1 MGYVNLIKKMMINSI
16 FILTIYFLYQ
26 TEYFNKMPAK
36 KSATAAPVAAAA
48 AAPAPV
54 VVSAPAEPPAPVAE
68 KKTRGRKKKEEVA
81 ASETEAESSSDEEDG
96 EEIDTVVELIHLTEL
111 ITRLNKNAKKI
122 DFSNMALYESHGNFL
137 KALQRFEILME
148 TGRNKHMK
156 ASAKIL
162 EKADK
167 AAEKK
172 EEKKAKKAAAKK
184 DSDESGEDATPKE
197 SGVNKM
203 VDIVP
208 EVLAFMGQPAD
219 GKLSRADL
227 QRYFNEARTELGK
240 YVVDAE
246 GKNLKGKPFYINEG
260 RIGGLMDVIV
270 KSIKDRGLTAKAIE
284 KGVLDESGNAPAYV
298 QHTYVMKIT
307 PFCLA

>member
-1 MGYVNLIKKMMINSI
+1 
-16 FILTIYFLYQ
+16 
-26 TEYFNKMPAK
+26 MPAK
-36 KSATAAPVAAAA
+36 KSATTAV
-48 AAPAPV
+48 AAPAPTPV
-54 VVSAPAEPPAPVAE
+54 VVSAPVENSTPIVE

-81 ASETEAESSSDEEDG
+81 AAATSETENESSSDEEDG
-96 EEIDTVVELIHLTEL
+96 DEIDTVIELVHLTEL
-111 ITRLNKNAKKI
+111 ITRLNKNAKNI
-122 DFSNMALYESHGNFL
+122 DFSNIALYESHGNFL
-137 KALQRFEILME
+137 KSLQRFEILME

-162 EKADK
+162 DKADK

-172 EEKKAKKAAAKK
+172 EEKKAKKTASKK
-184 DSDESGEDATPKE
+184 DSEESGDDAAPKE

-219 GKLSRADL
+219 AKLSRADL

-246 GKNLKGKPFYINEG
+246 GRNLKGKPFYINEG
-260 RIGGLMDVIV
+260 RIGGLMNVIV
-270 KSIKDRGLTAKAIE
+270 KSIKDRDLTDKAIE

>member
-1 MGYVNLIKKMMINSI
+1 
-16 FILTIYFLYQ
+16 
-26 TEYFNKMPAK
+26 MPAK
-36 KSATAAPVAAAA
+36 KSATAAATPAPAV

-54 VVSAPAEPPAPVAE
+54 VVAAPAETAAPVVE

-81 ASETEAESSSDEEDG
+81 SEPENDSESSSDEEDS
-96 EEIDTVVELIHLTEL
+96 EEIDSIAELVHLTEL
-111 ITRLNKNAKKI
+111 IVRLNKNAKKI
-122 DFSNMALYESHGNFL
+122 DFSNIALYEAHGNFL

-148 TGRNKHMK
+148 TGRNKQMK

-162 EKADK
+162 DKAEK

-172 EEKKAKKAAAKK
+172 EAKKEAKK
-184 DSDESGEDATPKE
+184 NAKKESDESGDEAAPKE

-219 GKLSRADL
+219 AKLSRADL
-227 QRYFNEARTELGK
+227 QRYFNETRTELGK
-240 YVVDAE
+240 FVMDGE
-246 GKNLKGKPFYINEG
+246 GKPMKGKPFYINEG
-260 RIGGLMDVIV
+260 KIGAFMNVIV
-270 KSIKDRGLTAKAIE
+270 KSIKDRGLTDKAIE
-284 KGVLDESGNAPAYV
+284 KGVLNEDGNAPDYV
-298 QHTYVMKIT
+298 LHTYVMKIT

>member
-1 MGYVNLIKKMMINSI
+1 
-16 FILTIYFLYQ
+16 
-26 TEYFNKMPAK
+26 MPAK
-36 KSATAAPVAAAA
+36 KSATTAT
-48 AAPAPV
+48 PAPV
-54 VVSAPAEPPAPVAE
+54 PVTVSAPVEVSAPIVE

-81 ASETEAESSSDEEDG
+81 VTASETENESSSDEEDG
-96 EEIDTVVELIHLTEL
+96 EDIDTVVELVHLTEL
-111 ITRLNKNAKKI
+111 ITRINKNAKNI
-122 DFSNMALYESHGNFL
+122 DFSDMRLYETHGNFL
-137 KALQRFEILME
+137 KSLQRFEILME

-162 EKADK
+162 EKAEK

-172 EEKKAKKAAAKK
+172 DEKKAKKTASKK
-184 DSDESGEDATPKE
+184 ESDESGDDATPKE

-208 EVLAFMGQPAD
+208 EVLTFMDQPENA
-219 GKLSRADL
+219 KLSRADL

-246 GKNLKGKPFYINEG
+246 GKNVKGKPFYINEG
-260 RIGGLMDVIV
+260 RIGGLMNVIV
-270 KSIKDRGLTAKAIE
+270 KSIKDRGLTEKAIE
-284 KGVLDESGNAPAYV
+284 KGVLDESGNAPEYV
-298 QHTYVMKIT
+298 QHTYVMKVT

>member
-1 MGYVNLIKKMMINSI
+1 MMINSI
-16 FILTIYFLYQ
+16 IILKTTLLYQ

-36 KSATAAPVAAAA
+36 KSAPAAPVAAAA
-48 AAPAPV
+48 AAPAPTPV
-54 VVSAPAEPPAPVAE
+54 VVSAPAEAPAPTVE

-81 ASETEAESSSDEEDG
+81 AASETEPESSSDEEDG
-96 EEIDTVVELIHLTEL
+96 EEIDPVVELVHLTEL

-122 DFSNMALYESHGNFL
+122 DFSNLALYESHGNFL
-137 KALQRFEILME
+137 KSLQRFEILME

-162 EKADK
+162 DKAEK

-172 EEKKAKKAAAKK
+172 EEKKAKKTASKK
-184 DSDESGEDATPKE
+184 ESDESGEDAAPKE

-208 EVLAFMGQPAD
+208 EVLAYMGQPAD
-219 GKLSRADL
+219 AKLSRADL

-240 YVVDAE
+240 YVVDAD

-260 RIGGLMDVIV
+260 RIGGFVDVIV

-284 KGVLDESGNAPAYV
+284 KGVLDESGNAPTSAL
-298 QHTYVMKIT
+298 HTYVMKIT

>member
-1 MGYVNLIKKMMINSI
+1 
-16 FILTIYFLYQ
+16 
-26 TEYFNKMPAK
+26 MPAK
-36 KSATAAPVAAAA
+36 KSATTAVAAP
-48 AAPAPV
+48 APAPV
-54 VVSAPAEPPAPVAE
+54 VVSAPVEVHAPVVE

-81 ASETEAESSSDEEDG
+81 AAAASETENESSSDEEDG
-96 EEIDTVVELIHLTEL
+96 EEIDTVIELVHLTEL

-122 DFSNMALYESHGNFL
+122 DFSNIALYESHGNFL
-137 KALQRFEILME
+137 KSLQRFEILME

-172 EEKKAKKAAAKK
+172 EEKKAKKTASKK
-184 DSDESGEDATPKE
+184 DSEESGDDAAPKE

-219 GKLSRADL
+219 AKLSRADL

-240 YVVDAE
+240 YVVDEE

-260 RIGGLMDVIV
+260 RIGGLMNVIV
-270 KSIKDRGLTAKAIE
+270 KSIKDRDLTDKAIE

>member
-1 MGYVNLIKKMMINSI
+1 
-16 FILTIYFLYQ
+16 
-26 TEYFNKMPAK
+26 MPAK
-36 KSATAAPVAAAA
+36 KSATTVVAVV
-48 AAPAPV
+48 AAPAPAPV
-54 VVSAPAEPPAPVAE
+54 AVSAPAEASVPIVE
-68 KKTRGRKKKEEVA
+68 KKTRGRKKKEETAAA
-81 ASETEAESSSDEEDG
+81 ASETEPESSSDEEDSD
-96 EEIDTVVELIHLTEL
+96 EIDPVVELVHLTEL
-111 ITRLNKNAKKI
+111 ISRLNKNVKKI
-122 DFSNMALYESHGNFL
+122 DFSNIALYESHGNFL
-137 KALQRFEILME
+137 KSLQRFEILME

-172 EEKKAKKAAAKK
+172 EEKKAKKTASKK
-184 DSDESGEDATPKE
+184 DSDESGDDAAPKE

-208 EVLAFMGQPAD
+208 EVLVFMGQPAD
-219 GKLSRADL
+219 AKLSRADL

-240 YVVDAE
+240 YVVDEE

-260 RIGGLMDVIV
+260 RIGGLMNVIV
-270 KSIKDRGLTAKAIE
+270 KSIKDRDLTDKAIE
-284 KGVLDESGNAPAYV
+284 KGVLDESGIAPAYV